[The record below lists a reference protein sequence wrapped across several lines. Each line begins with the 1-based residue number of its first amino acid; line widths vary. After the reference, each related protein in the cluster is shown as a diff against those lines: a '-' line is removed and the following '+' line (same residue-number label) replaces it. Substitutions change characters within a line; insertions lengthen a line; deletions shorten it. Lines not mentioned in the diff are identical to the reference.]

1 MYSELAFYINSLPEK
16 IRFWVYFGM
25 IISIPLLLLAD
36 HIAEDIKLKRRMKK
50 CGGSR

>member
-1 MYSELAFYINSLPEK
+1 MYSELAFYINSLPSN

-36 HIAEDIKLKRRMKK
+36 HIAEDIKLKRRIKK
-50 CGGSR
+50 CRGSN